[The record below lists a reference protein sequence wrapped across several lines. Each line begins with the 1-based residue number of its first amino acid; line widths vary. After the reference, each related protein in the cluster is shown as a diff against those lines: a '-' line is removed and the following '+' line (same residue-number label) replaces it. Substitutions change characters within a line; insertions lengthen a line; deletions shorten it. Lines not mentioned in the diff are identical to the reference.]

1 MAKEKLKVR
10 KKKSGGL
17 RPEERSKGVEGK
29 KTVKNMAMDT
39 GLCCN
44 FCVVYSVFLALNASL
59 KNTSFFLWTDFKKI
73 KCNKEMRKKNP
84 PPSTPLNFPHSP
96 AKAKS

>member
-10 KKKSGGL
+10 KKKSGEL

-29 KTVKNMAMDT
+29 KTVKNTVMDI

-44 FCVVYSVFLALNASL
+44 FYPMCNVFLSL
-59 KNTSFFLWTDFKKI
+59 YPVVRISSFLKK
-73 KCNKEMRKKNP
+73 
-84 PPSTPLNFPHSP
+84 PLGLIFQL
-96 AKAKS
+96 KSE

>member
-17 RPEERSKGVEGK
+17 RPEERSKGVEEK
-29 KTVKNMAMDT
+29 KTAKNTVMGT

-44 FCVVYSVFLALNASL
+44 FCVIYSVFLALSASL
-59 KNTSFFLWTDFKKI
+59 RTHGFFLWTDFRKTKLYLI
-73 KCNKEMRKKNP
+73 NVALTLCNRK
-84 PPSTPLNFPHSP
+84 TLVFFF
-96 AKAKS
+96 

>member
-1 MAKEKLKVR
+1 MAKETLKVR

-29 KTVKNMAMDT
+29 KTVKNTAMDT

-44 FCVVYSVFLALNASL
+44 FCVVYNVFLALNASL
-59 KNTSFFLWTDFKKI
+59 RTYLFSLV
-73 KCNKEMRKKNP
+73 
-84 PPSTPLNFPHSP
+84 
-96 AKAKS
+96 